1 MWNRTSS
8 SRSPCA
14 TPPRVRGPAR
24 GRRLDLRGHAVR
36 AWNVQED
43 LIARLAAAEGA
54 TGIVDLHAWYQERFG
69 HPATYDGLLTA
80 LTTTQHERQALLRA
94 YFEPND
100 QEREDGLKQPTAA
113 HRAIAR
119 LAAAGRVPIVL
130 TTNFDRLMETA
141 LREVGIEPTV
151 VADANDARGLAPLHT
166 IKALVIHI
174 HGDYLD
180 HASIRNTPDELDQ
193 YDEEIDQLLDRV
205 FTEYGLI
212 ISGWSAEWDPALRKA
227 IALSSTHFFASY
239 WADPRPLPESAHKL
253 LTRRGLTYVPADAD
267 TFFTQT
273 ADAADAV
280 ADLARRHPVSIDIA
294 VARTK
299 RELNSFSQAITLHD
313 TLRRELDRIAA
324 LPLRTTGPWNL
335 AKGADIE
342 AEHNRRIAT
351 LESETELLLALVAV
365 TAYWGSNTTDRW
377 WLRDIEALAAP
388 QPPGGLPALTHLAQ
402 GPAVMMI
409 YTAGIAALAAERWD
423 TLVQVL
429 TEPQV
434 EHRWSGK
441 PHAVAALSPYATL
454 TPPGRESSEYLHDLL
469 RPVFTRHLA
478 LSTTAYSEAWER
490 FEYLRLLVQNDADQG
505 FDMPHIRQ
513 NGYLDTYEPAPAT
526 WLRTQIDKHGD
537 SLPLLREGFLGGKL
551 TRLQDLMAS
560 VELSFDD
567 IAHRRRF
574 A

>member
-1 MWNRTSS
+1 MEPHIQLAFTMRD
-8 SRSPCA
+8 
-14 TPPRVRGPAR
+14 TPRAY
-24 GRRLDLRGHAVR
+24 AVLLGAGASISAGMPS

-43 LIARLAAAEGA
+43 LIARLAAAEGV

-69 HPATYDGLLTA
+69 RPANYDGLLTA
-80 LTTTQHERQALLRA
+80 LTSTRNERQALLRA
-94 YFEPND
+94 YFEPTD

-180 HASIRNTPDELDQ
+180 HESMRNTPDELDQ

-205 FTEYGLI
+205 FSDYGLI
-212 ISGWSAEWDPALRKA
+212 IAGWSAEWDPALRKA
-227 IALSSTHFFASY
+227 IARSTTRFFASY

-253 LTRRGLTYVPADAD
+253 LTHRGLTYVPADAD

-299 RELNSFSQAITLHD
+299 RDLNGFSQAIPLHD

-365 TAYWGSNTTDRW
+365 TAYWGNNTTDRW
-377 WLRDIEALAAP
+377 WLRDIEPLAAP
-388 QPPGGLPALTHLAQ
+388 QPPGGLPALSRLAQ

-434 EHRWSGK
+434 EHRWGGK
-441 PHAVAALSPYATL
+441 PHAVAALSPHATL
-454 TPPGRESSEYLHDLL
+454 NPPGRESSEYLHDLL

-513 NGYLDTYEPAPAT
+513 NGYHDTYEPAPAT

-537 SLPLLREGFLGGKL
+537 NLPLLREGFLGGKL
-551 TRLQDLMAS
+551 TRLQELMTSA
-560 VELSFDD
+560 ELSFDD
-567 IAHRRRF
+567 IARRRRF